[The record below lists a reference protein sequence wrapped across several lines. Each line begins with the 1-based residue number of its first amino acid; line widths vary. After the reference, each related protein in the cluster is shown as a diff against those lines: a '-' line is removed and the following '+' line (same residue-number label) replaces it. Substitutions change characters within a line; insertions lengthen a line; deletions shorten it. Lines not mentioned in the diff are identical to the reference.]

1 MKILIVFSCLTLLCL
16 TPIVHAEEPDE
27 TVEVIDVTEISEP
40 VELITSEEEIEP
52 GGSVGSGKPV
62 APVETAEAPDPGT
75 KGSSVLQVAI
85 WPPRLQMFN
94 DLYTITGLRLGLPVA
109 KNRYVYGLDIG
120 GLATIT
126 GDKNARG
133 EMKGIQ
139 FAPAGNDVEGDAG
152 GIQIAGVINKVTGM
166 VKGIQVAGFI
176 NEVQEETAGIQISG
190 FCNYA
195 HKTLTGIQI
204 GAWNEQ
210 REDSKGIQIGGI
222 NYTGSGFQIG
232 VLNFNKR
239 GIFPYMPGFN
249 IGYKEPGSDEKLKQE
264 PVTGDQ

>member
-1 MKILIVFSCLTLLCL
+1 MKFLIMFSCLALLCFV
-16 TPIVHAEEPDE
+16 PIVHAEEPDE
-27 TVEVIDVTEISEP
+27 TVEVIDMSEMTEP
-40 VELITSEEEIEP
+40 VELIKTEVEIEP
-52 GGSVGSGKPV
+52 VEPV
-62 APVETAEAPDPGT
+62 KPGT
-75 KGSSVLQVAI
+75 TELPAETQDAPKPGAKGSSVLQVAI

-94 DLYTITGLRLGLPVA
+94 EMYKIIGLRLGLPAA

-120 GLATIT
+120 GLATFT
-126 GDKNARG
+126 GDRDAKG

-152 GIQIAGVINKVTGM
+152 GLQIAGVINRVTGM
-166 VKGIQVAGFI
+166 VKGFQIAGFI
-176 NEVQEETAGIQISG
+176 NEVQEESTAVQICG
-190 FCNYA
+190 FCNFA

-210 REDSKGIQIGGI
+210 LEDSKGMQIGGI

-249 IGYKEPGSDEKLKQE
+249 IGYKKPGSDKKLKHE
-264 PVTGDQ
+264 PVTADQ